1 MLPGVAVR
9 TAVRRRGARL
19 AAPRRTFFGGGA
31 IVEDYETKKV
41 MARRAKLRR
50 FQAALG
56 AARGDGAWQ
65 LASSALQEQAAE
77 GSFRDRAHLQDAV
90 DAARA
95 KLEPLHAEPT
105 VLRLEE
111 PTVPIPGVPDES
123 GGSGEAA
130 GAPSAGPL
138 AEAGESRVEK
148 AMLLPHR
155 VEAAKAAQE
164 GASAADASAATTGSE
179 ATTGSSSDAP
189 DDTEPLPL
197 SDAQADALGALRLD
211 LALGRLPDLWASLLA
226 PAGTAEVSADGGAPL
241 RSVLDVAAALGSSD
255 TSELVGLHLRAL
267 APAIS
272 AAAAPDPTTP
282 TVAPSASDLRAAST
296 AAVRDTLPFF
306 FEVCRRTE
314 LLSTDETSRLDAMQ
328 KSPAFLTKAV
338 GQRSTWA
345 ALRHAAWNR
354 APPPPPAGSAQPGVA
369 LGDIIAAHASFGG
382 AGAPMYAALASEAD
396 LHRALGL
403 AFFARHDRLTN
414 RRARLVLTAK
424 GTALFFALNMLDFTL
439 SNV

>member
-1 MLPGVAVR
+1 MLPRVAVR

-56 AARGDGAWQ
+56 SARGDGAWQ
-65 LASSALQEQAAE
+65 LASSALQEQATE
-77 GSFRDRAHLQDAV
+77 GSFRDRAHLQSAV

-267 APAIS
+267 APATAASTS
-272 AAAAPDPTTP
+272 APSTL
-282 TVAPSASDLRAAST
+282 TVAPSVSDLRAAST
-296 AAVRDTLPFF
+296 AAVRDALPFF
-306 FEVCRRTE
+306 FEVCRRTD
-314 LLSTDETSRLDAMQ
+314 LLSKDEAARLDAMQ

-345 ALRHAAWNR
+345 ALRHAVWNR
-354 APPPPPAGSAQPGVA
+354 APQPPPAGSAQPDVA
-369 LGDIIAAHASFGG
+369 LGDVIATHASYGG
-382 AGAPMYAALASEAD
+382 AGAPMFAALATEAD

-424 GTALFFALNMLDFTL
+424 GTGLFFALNMLDFTL